1 MSTIAY
7 TGDLA
12 ATAAEAKPAR
22 KGWFARFIAAL
33 QESRM
38 KQAQRE
44 IAYYRHLLP
53 RDMEWAGDHVNARN
67 EDQLP
72 FTR

>member
-1 MSTIAY
+1 MTTATY
-7 TGDLA
+7 GAELA
-12 ATAAEAKPAR
+12 VATEAKPAR
-22 KGWFARFIAAL
+22 KNWFHRFIAAL

-44 IAYYRHLLP
+44 IEYYRHLLP
-53 RDMEWAGDHVNARN
+53 REMEWAGTKISYKN

-72 FTR
+72 FVR